1 MPSPAANPDSQLRLR
16 VFAGPNGSGKSTV
29 IQYIREQKVNG
40 KHIDFGI
47 YVNADDIA
55 KRLSESDFSF
65 TEYDIITSNKEFTES
80 ALVSGLVAKEFD
92 EHTFKESF
100 SFRNN
105 VIKLKDKTTNER
117 LAQIIADFLRKKLL
131 KEKKKFSFETVFS
144 HPSKLDIMRQAVDN
158 GYKVYLYF
166 VSTESPYINTFRV
179 AARKAK
185 GGHDVPE
192 DKIVS
197 RYFRSLGLL
206 FEASQIAYQA
216 FYFDNS
222 EDGENFKMFAHFKKV
237 NKKMKWDK
245 QNKKE
250 IPIWFRAFYSAKK
263 K

>member
-1 MPSPAANPDSQLRLR
+1 
-16 VFAGPNGSGKSTV
+16 
-29 IQYIREQKVNG
+29 
-40 KHIDFGI
+40 
-47 YVNADDIA
+47 
-55 KRLSESDFSF
+55 
-65 TEYDIITSNKEFTES
+65 
-80 ALVSGLVAKEFD
+80 
-92 EHTFKESF
+92 
-100 SFRNN
+100 
-105 VIKLKDKTTNER
+105 
-117 LAQIIADFLRKKLL
+117 
-131 KEKKKFSFETVFS
+131 
-144 HPSKLDIMRQAVDN
+144 MRQAVDN